1 MRYLGG
7 KTRSAKAIVAAILAD
22 ASLSEQTTFIEPFM
36 GGGSIMV
43 EAARSG
49 AFHTQHASDI
59 DPLVVCYWQAV
70 ADGWIP
76 PTVVSEEDYRDLR
89 HGGHVTPLTA
99 HAAYNCSFG
108 GKRWGGY
115 ARAIKKPQNFADE
128 ASRRDSAAAPI
139 ISHVKFSTQDY
150 TAALEA
156 VTPSSVLYCDPPYQG
171 ATGYKTG
178 AFDHEKF
185 WRLMTECANRGAI
198 VYVSEYT
205 VPAHVPAVIIW
216 SKSRSKQMRGGTETR
231 PRAIDKLFRIHPA

>member
-22 ASLSEQTTFIEPFM
+22 AQ
-36 GGGSIMV
+36 
-43 EAARSG
+43 
-49 AFHTQHASDI
+49 
-59 DPLVVCYWQAV
+59 
-70 ADGWIP
+70 
-76 PTVVSEEDYRDLR
+76 
-89 HGGHVTPLTA
+89 
-99 HAAYNCSFG
+99 
-108 GKRWGGY
+108 
-115 ARAIKKPQNFADE
+115 PQ
-128 ASRRDSAAAPI
+128 
-139 ISHVKFSTQDY
+139 
-150 TAALEA
+150 
-156 VTPSSVLYCDPPYQG
+156 
-171 ATGYKTG
+171 TG